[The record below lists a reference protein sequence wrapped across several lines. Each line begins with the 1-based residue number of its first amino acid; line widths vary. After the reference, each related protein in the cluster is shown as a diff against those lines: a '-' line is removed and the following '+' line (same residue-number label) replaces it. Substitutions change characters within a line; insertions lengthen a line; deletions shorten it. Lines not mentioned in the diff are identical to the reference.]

1 MTQVSPGSDK
11 TLKGLE
17 AIQFTLLKSIQ
28 AGIMI
33 TIGCVAYLSCEN
45 RYLGAFLF
53 ATALC
58 AICNMSMALF
68 TGKVWNTNTK
78 SEFFFLMLS
87 GLGNFVGCVITGP
100 WIRIAL
106 PGITEKANAISQ
118 AKLEQPY
125 FAVFLLAMLC
135 GMLMTI
141 AVRTFKKQDGFGKYV
156 GIFTCVPTFIICG
169 FEHSIADMAY
179 FSIASSTTFWE
190 SIMFLLLVMFGNTI
204 GGLFFKT

>member
-1 MTQVSPGSDK
+1 MTLVSRGSNK
-11 TLKGLE
+11 VLKGLE
-17 AIQFTLLKSIQ
+17 AVQFTLLKSIQ

-45 RYLGAFLF
+45 KCLGAFLF

-78 SEFFFLMLS
+78 SEIFFLMLS
-87 GLGNFVGCVITGP
+87 GFGNCIGCVITGS
-100 WIRIAL
+100 WIHISL
-106 PGITEKANAISQ
+106 PGITEKANAVSQ
-118 AKLEQPY
+118 AKLAQPY
-125 FAVFLLAMLC
+125 LAVFLLAMLC

-141 AVRTFKKQDGFGKYV
+141 AVRTFKERDGFGKYV
-156 GIFTCVPTFIICG
+156 GIFTCVPTFILCG

-190 SIMFLLLVMFGNTI
+190 SIMFIALVMFGNTV
-204 GGLFFKT
+204 GGLFFKA